1 MLSGIP
7 LLLIAVLFAN
17 TNAFVS
23 NRMTTIT
30 KRSGESFTVRES
42 SRLQL
47 QVSKYST
54 AFLSPTDL
62 LVLKEPSY
70 ESLIINTASN

>member
-1 MLSGIP
+1 MSGIP
-7 LLLIAVLFAN
+7 LLLIAVMFAN

-30 KRSGESFTVRES
+30 KRSGDSFTVRES

-47 QVSKYST
+47 QVRTDSV
-54 AFLSPTDL
+54 AFLSP
-62 LVLKEPSY
+62 
-70 ESLIINTASN
+70 

>member
-23 NRMTTIT
+23 NRMTTLT
-30 KRSGESFTVRES
+30 KRSGDSFTVRERS
-42 SRLQL
+42 KLQL
-47 QVSKYST
+47 QVSKDST
-54 AFLSPTDL
+54 AFLLPTH
-62 LVLKEPSY
+62 VL
-70 ESLIINTASN
+70 SLTIQDAKA

>member
-17 TNAFVS
+17 TNAFIS

-30 KRSGESFTVRES
+30 KRSGESFSVRES

-47 QVSKYST
+47 QVSLYST
-54 AFLSPTDL
+54 AFPSPTEL
-62 LVLKEPSY
+62 FVLKDLRF
-70 ESLIINTASN
+70 ESMSIDAASN